1 MGLSF
6 LTPFFLAGFALL
18 AVPVLIHLQRRHR
31 ARVLAFPSLMFLRK
45 VEQASVRRRRIR
57 HWALLALRCLALAI
71 LVLAFSRPILQ
82 AGATAVGELG
92 EGRELV
98 LLLDRSF
105 SMGFEDRWDR
115 ARDAAREAINGMAE
129 GDLASLVAFDEWSTI
144 LSRPIGD
151 RLELEQLLA
160 SVELSPRPT
169 RFAPVIKSA
178 RKIVLESELPDQ
190 EVLLISDF
198 QRVGWDRGEDLR
210 LPAGAEVRLVDLSDR
225 DRLGA
230 TPSNLALI
238 SLILERSQLEN
249 RERIVVQ
256 ARVSRRGGDQQ
267 LPASLSLSLNGRELE
282 SLEIS
287 VDPDSSTLVGFED
300 FSLPP
305 GVSRGKVR
313 IVGDSLA
320 ADNELFFVLSR
331 GQTLPVLLL
340 EEPRRGG
347 GGSGLYIEK
356 ALSLAIEPMIQVRRL
371 RGGRP
376 STDDLEQAAVV
387 VLSDVE
393 LGSTS
398 VAADLRSFVEEG
410 GGLLV
415 ALGSRSGETHA
426 TLAEAGLLPKP
437 SVGQG
442 GGPAMRVT
450 RLAFLDRTLP
460 GFELFSG
467 PRSGDFGTARFF
479 RRQHLA
485 PEADLDRVLA
495 RFEDGG
501 AALLDRKVGDGRV
514 MVWASTLDTYWNDFV
529 LQPVF
534 LPFLHQSVK
543 NLSGFRPPAP
553 WHTIGD
559 VVDLAD
565 LRVDGEDQLSG
576 QTLEITTPR
585 GDEVVGGEVL
595 EVEEAGF
602 YSLTVDEEEV
612 DVLAV
617 NVDPRES
624 DLASL
629 DSEEFLAALQS
640 LGGNSDAEGRAVVRT
655 AEERERAQ
663 GLWRYLALVGLLLL
677 VGEIFLANR
686 LSMAS

>member
-144 LSRPIGD
+144 LSQPIGD

-178 RKIVLESELPDQ
+178 RKIVLESELPHQ

-437 SVGQG
+437 SVGHG

-629 DSEEFLAALQS
+629 DSEEFTLQS

>member
-98 LLLDRSF
+98 LLLDRSY

-129 GDLASLVAFDEWSTI
+129 GDVASLVAFDEWSTI
-144 LSRPIGD
+144 LSQPTGD

-178 RKIVLESELPDQ
+178 RKIVLESELPHQ

-225 DRLGA
+225 DRLGV

-256 ARVSRRGGDQQ
+256 ARVSRRGGDQEI
-267 LPASLSLSLNGRELE
+267 PASLSLSLNGRELE

-300 FSLPP
+300 FSLPA

-376 STDDLEQAAVV
+376 STEDLEQAAVV

-398 VAADLRSFVEEG
+398 VAAELRSFVEEG

-426 TLAEAGLLPKP
+426 ALAEAGLLPKP

-617 NVDPRES
+617 NVDRRES